1 MLDKKNSTTD
11 FAQQIKEGLDE
22 VLASDPSTLIM
33 GLGVTDPKGVFG
45 TTLGLSEK
53 YGPNRVIETPTSENA
68 ITGIGVGLAITG
80 YRPIMVHQRLD
91 FFLLAMDQL
100 VNSAAKWHYMFGGQQ
115 SVPITIRLITGR
127 GWGQGPTHSQNLHS
141 WFTHIPG
148 LKVVMP
154 SLASDVKSLLIASI
168 KDPNPVIFIEDRW
181 CHVQKID
188 RSSIVDN
195 ANVEIGKAE
204 VIEHGENL
212 TIVAA
217 GFSTV
222 QSIRAV
228 KLLRKFDIN
237 IDLID
242 LKTLKPLD
250 TNTIFSSVKK
260 TGKLLVVDSGPEIS
274 SFASEIVSLVCRN
287 NFHNLKRSPEIITA
301 PDIPEPTSYGVTD
314 KFKFDSKDIAIK
326 VLEMLGKDTNNFD
339 LTELVDSQY
348 DVPNSSFT
356 GPF

>member
-1 MLDKKNSTTD
+1 
-11 FAQQIKEGLDE
+11 
-22 VLASDPSTLIM
+22 
-33 GLGVTDPKGVFG
+33 
-45 TTLGLSEK
+45 
-53 YGPNRVIETPTSENA
+53 
-68 ITGIGVGLAITG
+68 
-80 YRPIMVHQRLD
+80 
-91 FFLLAMDQL
+91 
-100 VNSAAKWHYMFGGQQ
+100 
-115 SVPITIRLITGR
+115 
-127 GWGQGPTHSQNLHS
+127 
-141 WFTHIPG
+141 
-148 LKVVMP
+148 MP

-204 VIEHGENL
+204 VIEHGEDL

-250 TNTIFSSVKK
+250 TNTILSSVKK

-287 NFHNLKRSPEIITA
+287 NFHNLKRPPEIITA
-301 PDIPEPTSYGVTD
+301 PDIPEPTSHGVTD
-314 KFKFDSKDIAIK
+314 KFKFNSKDIAIK